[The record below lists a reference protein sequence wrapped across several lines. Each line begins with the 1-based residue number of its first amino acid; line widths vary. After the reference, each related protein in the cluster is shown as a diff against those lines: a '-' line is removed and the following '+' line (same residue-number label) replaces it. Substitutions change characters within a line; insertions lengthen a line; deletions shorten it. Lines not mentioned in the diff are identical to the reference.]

1 MNLTDL
7 DRAHDAMEADPADD
21 RLRLR
26 FFERLADSELFLLLS
41 EEADGDSI
49 TPELFNVGDQHY
61 VLVFD
66 TADRLAEFVG
76 KVAPFAATSGRGLC
90 ALLEGQ
96 GAGLALNPDV
106 APSAMLIPA
115 DAVDWLARTLA
126 EGPEETSAQISEVG
140 APQDVPQE
148 LLLGLDRKLAT
159 AGGLARAAYLVSVS
173 YKDGG
178 RGRMLAFVDA
188 VEEAEPA
195 LASAVGEALTFSGIE
210 AGALD
215 VSFIRAQ
222 DPIAASLAKW
232 GLRFDL
238 PEPAQVETNAPKAPG
253 MDPDSPPKLR

>member
-1 MNLTDL
+1 MNATDL
-7 DRAHDAMEADPADD
+7 DRAHAAMEAHPSDD
-21 RLRLR
+21 RLRLQ
-26 FFERLADSELFLLLS
+26 FFERLADSELFLLLA

-49 TPELFNVGDQHY
+49 APELFAVDGRHY

-66 TADRLAEFVG
+66 TSDRLAEFVG
-76 KVAPFAATSGRGLC
+76 SIAPFAATSGRGLC

-126 EGPEETSAQISEVG
+126 EGPEETSGRISEVG
-140 APQDVPQE
+140 APQEVPQE
-148 LLLGLDRKLAT
+148 LLLSLDRKLAT
-159 AGGLARAAYLVSVS
+159 AGGLARAAYLVSVI
-173 YKDGG
+173 YEDGA
-178 RGRMLAFVDA
+178 RGHMLAFLDA
-188 VEEAEPA
+188 IEAAQPA
-195 LASAVGEALTFSGIE
+195 LASAVSEALTFSGIE

-215 VSFIRAQ
+215 VSFVRAQ
-222 DPIAASLAKW
+222 DPIAAALAKW

-238 PEPAQVETNAPKAPG
+238 PEPARPETEAPKAPG

>member
-7 DRAHDAMEADPADD
+7 DRAHAAMEAHPADD
-21 RLRLR
+21 RLRLK
-26 FFERLADSELFLLLS
+26 FFERLADSELYLLLAD
-41 EEADGDSI
+41 EADGDSI
-49 TPELFNVGDQHY
+49 TPELFAVGGSHY

-76 KVAPFAATSGRGLC
+76 SIAPFAATSGRGLC

-126 EGPEETSAQISEVG
+126 EGPEETSGQISEVG
-140 APQDVPQE
+140 APQEVPQE
-148 LLLGLDRKLAT
+148 LLLSLDRKLAT
-159 AGGLARAAYLVSVS
+159 AGGLAVAAYLVSVV
-173 YKDGG
+173 YEDGG
-178 RGRMLAFVDA
+178 RGHMLAFLDA
-188 VEEAEPA
+188 IEAAQPA
-195 LASAVGEALTFSGIE
+195 LASAVSEALTFSGIE

-215 VSFIRAQ
+215 VSFVRAQ
-222 DPIAASLAKW
+222 DPIAAALAKW

-238 PEPAQVETNAPKAPG
+238 PEPVRPEASAPKAPG

>member
-1 MNLTDL
+1 MTETEL
-7 DRAHDAMEADPADD
+7 DRAYAAMAAQPADD
-21 RLRLR
+21 RLRLQ
-26 FFERLADSELFLLLS
+26 FFERLADCELYLLLS

-49 TPELFNVGDQHY
+49 TPELFNVQGQQY

-76 KVAPFAATSGRGLC
+76 NIAPFAATSGRGLC

-140 APQDVPQE
+140 APQDVPQD

-173 YKDGG
+173 YEDGG
-178 RGRMLAFVDA
+178 RGHMLAFLDA
-188 VEEAEPA
+188 IEAAQPA
-195 LASAVGEALTFSGIE
+195 LASAVSEALTFSGIE

-238 PEPAQVETNAPKAPG
+238 PEPARIEANAAQAPG

>member
-1 MNLTDL
+1 MSLTDL
-7 DRAHDAMEADPADD
+7 DRAHEAKESDPADV
-21 RLRLR
+21 RLRLQ

-49 TPELFNVGDQHY
+49 MPELFNVGDQHY

-76 KVAPFAATSGRGLC
+76 NVAPFAATSGRGLC
-90 ALLEGQ
+90 ALLAGQ

-106 APSAMLIPA
+106 APSAMLIPS

-126 EGPEETSAQISEVG
+126 EGPEETSGQIREVG

-173 YKDGG
+173 YEDGG
-178 RGRMLAFVDA
+178 RGHMLAFLDA
-188 VEEAEPA
+188 IDEAHPA
-195 LASAVGEALTFSGIE
+195 LASAVSEALTFSGIE

-215 VSFIRAQ
+215 VSFVRAQ

-238 PEPAQVETNAPKAPG
+238 PEPVHIETNAPKAPG